1 MRSAC
6 GLHRPADVPIARSSP
21 PASRAS
27 VYEPACSIFPIGVQG
42 LMASPEQACSKGI
55 TAALVGAAAAE
66 AFEGRVRQSALVLR
80 IGEAP
85 KTDDA
90 VAWRH
95 PWMRAVRPKP

>member
-1 MRSAC
+1 
-6 GLHRPADVPIARSSP
+6 
-21 PASRAS
+21 
-27 VYEPACSIFPIGVQG
+27 
-42 LMASPEQACSKGI
+42 MASPEQACSKGI

-85 KTDDA
+85 KTGDA

-95 PWMRAVRPKP
+95 P